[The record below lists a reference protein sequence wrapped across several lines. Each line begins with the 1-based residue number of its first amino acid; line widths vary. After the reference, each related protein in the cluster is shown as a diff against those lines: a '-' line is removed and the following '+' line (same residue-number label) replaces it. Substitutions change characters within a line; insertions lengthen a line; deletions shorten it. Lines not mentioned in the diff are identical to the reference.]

1 MPNAEKRNED
11 NFESDK
17 KEENKDSIDVPS
29 KYIATPNTGWL
40 IENKLLL
47 NNFFKKMRTKLK
59 GLLLS
64 KRKNNRYP
72 M

>member
-29 KYIATPNTGWL
+29 KYIATPNTG
-40 IENKLLL
+40 
-47 NNFFKKMRTKLK
+47 
-59 GLLLS
+59 
-64 KRKNNRYP
+64 
-72 M
+72 